1 MAFIKHI
8 LNIKK
13 IAITFCYLLC
23 VIHAN
28 ATILEKFSFKGL
40 HRIEASTVKAYLHAS
55 PGEDISEENVNEFIK
70 ALYNTGFFSD
80 ISMKMEDNGTLVV
93 DVVENPIINRIAFEG
108 NSKLSD
114 DALGKEIKL
123 APRTVY
129 SAAKIQELQ
138 QKMLKMYRLGGR
150 FSAKVDPKII
160 KLPENRVDVV
170 FEIDEGPS
178 TYIEKIIFQGN
189 RRFSESTL
197 ESILNTKESRW
208 YRFLTSN
215 DTYDPDRMAYDQALL
230 KQFYLEHG
238 YIDFKI
244 KSALAELS
252 PDKRNF
258 YLTYVLEEGERY
270 KVNTVKIDNPI
281 KEISNTA
288 LEKAITIEPG
298 EWYNSSDIDSS
309 IDGLT
314 KVSGDA
320 GYAFVDPEIEI
331 KKNKDDHSVDIIFHI
346 QQGPKVY
353 IQRINIEGNNRT
365 RDNVIRR
372 EIRLEEGDPFNAT
385 KLRRSEQRIRNLDF
399 FKTVKI
405 TQVQGDA
412 PDKVIINVEVEEKV
426 TGEIQLAVGYGT
438 HNGFSTDVTVRER
451 NFLGKGQDT
460 SVRVRW
466 GQKSE
471 GVDFSFM
478 EPYFWDRNLAA
489 GFNVFAMKNTESKSS
504 TKDTVIG
511 TRLWV
516 GYEINEYLSQ
526 NVSYG
531 FKADEISYTSKT
543 SEFIREQRRKGIASS
558 IGLTTVYDRR
568 DSRIEPRSGHVVT
581 IANQFVGV
589 GGTSRYFKNTVSAAK
604 YFGLW
609 KESVLAFMGEYG
621 LMSPLGKTIRTIN
634 RFEVGGFDFRG
645 FDFGGIGPRDKRGD
659 RDSLGGLQ
667 YYTATTEVQFPVGLP
682 REFGVMGSTFI
693 EAGSL
698 WDAQKKNPNIYDENI
713 LRYSVGVGLSWAS
726 PMGPIRFDYG
736 KPLKKGKFDKVREF
750 LFGFTT
756 RF

>member
-1 MAFIKHI
+1 MLSIKSI
-8 LNIKK
+8 IV
-13 IAITFCYLLC
+13 FLC
-23 VIHAN
+23 CFFYAAQVGAVV
-28 ATILEKFSFKGL
+28 LERISFKGL
-40 HRIEASTVKAYLHAS
+40 HRIEASTVKTYLHIE
-55 PGEDISEENVNEFIK
+55 PGEDITKKEINKAIK
-70 ALYNTGFFSD
+70 SLYNTGFFSD
-80 ISMKMEDNGTLVV
+80 ISMDINPNGTLSI

-114 DALGKEIKL
+114 DALSKEIKL

-170 FEIDEGPS
+170 FEIEEGPS

-230 KQFYLEHG
+230 KQFYLEYG

-258 YLTYVLEEGERY
+258 YLTYVIEEGDRY
-270 KVNTVKIDNPI
+270 KVNSVEIENPI
-281 KEISNTA
+281 KEIKDTD
-288 LEKAITIEPG
+288 LEDAITLEPG
-298 EWYNSSDIDSS
+298 EWYSSTDVDSS
-309 IDGLT
+309 IDALT
-314 KVSGDA
+314 KVAGDA

-331 KKNKDDHSVDIIFHI
+331 KRNTEDKTVDIIFHI

-353 IQRINIEGNNRT
+353 VQSINIEGNNRT
-365 RDNVIRR
+365 RDSVIRR
-372 EIRLEEGDPFNAT
+372 ELRLEEGDPFNAT

-405 TQVQGDA
+405 TQKQGDS
-412 PDKVIINVEVEEKV
+412 PDKVIITVEVEEKV
-426 TGEIQLAVGYGT
+426 TGEIQLALGYGT
-438 HNGFSTDVTVRER
+438 HNGLSADVTVRER

-504 TKDTVIG
+504 TKDTVFG
-511 TRLWV
+511 ARFWL
-516 GYEINEYLSQ
+516 GYEINEYLFQ
-526 NVSYG
+526 NLSYG
-531 FKADEISYTSKT
+531 FKADELTYNSKT
-543 SEFIREQRRKGIASS
+543 SEFITSQRRKGTASS
-558 IGLTTVYDRR
+558 IGVTTTYDKR
-568 DSRIEPRSGHVVT
+568 DSKIEPRGGYMIT
-581 IANQFVGV
+581 LGNQFVGL
-589 GGTSRYFKNTVSAAK
+589 GGTSRYFKNTISGAK
-604 YFGLW
+604 YFPLW

-621 LMSPLGKTIRTIN
+621 LMTPVGRTIRTIN
-634 RFEVGGFDFRG
+634 RFEVGGFNFRG

-667 YYTATTEVQFPVGLP
+667 YYTATSEVQFPVGLP
-682 REFGVMGSTFI
+682 REFGVMGSTFV

-698 WDAQKKNPNIYDENI
+698 WNAQKKSPNLYDNSM
-713 LRYSVGVGLSWAS
+713 LRYSVGVGVSWAS